1 MSGFPN
7 KKNFLEEKIRIKGT
21 EEEDKKA
28 VKDRR
33 KVATLYQTDRTVA
46 SMTNAFCPICEEE
59 YLSRST
65 RRVDTLSQM

>member
-1 MSGFPN
+1 
-7 KKNFLEEKIRIKGT
+7 LEEKIRIKDT
-21 EEEDKKA
+21 EEEDKNT

-46 SMTNAFCPICEEE
+46 SMTP